1 MLNFN
6 QFRVFYYAAKN
17 LNFTAAAGELFITQP
32 AVTSQIKSFEEF
44 CNLKLFKK
52 RGRRIYLTDE
62 GKSLY
67 ACAVKIFKY
76 EKEIENIIDDMR
88 ELKRGILSLGTA
100 KTYARYFMPL
110 MISTFH
116 KNYPNIK
123 IQLNEGSSLDMIN
136 SLLDFKIEVAVI
148 ARSEDISQ
156 VYFCPFSREE
166 MVVIVSTD
174 HHLRNKKAIC
184 FKDLSAEPFIM
195 KEKGSG
201 TRKLVE
207 ELFEAE
213 QCTPDLL
220 METSNT
226 EFIKQLV
233 QRGEG
238 VSFVVRE
245 AVTAELKEEQL
256 ATVPLKGPKVYL
268 DVNIAFLKDQ
278 VLSPPAKAFVDTLIG
293 LKSEDMHPMG
303 IGLMMSKMLAQRKEG
318 QRQARQKDRA
328 KSHRVTH
335 TQKKHDPFEPGPR
348 R

>member
-17 LNFTAAAGELFITQP
+17 LSFTAAAGELFISQP
-32 AVTSQIKSFEEF
+32 AVTAQMKSFEEF
-44 CNLKLFKK
+44 CSLKLFKK

-67 ACAVKIFKY
+67 AYAAKIFKY
-76 EKEIENIIDDMR
+76 EKEIEHIIDDMR
-88 ELKRGILSLGTA
+88 ELKRGILSLGTTKA
-100 KTYARYFMPL
+100 YARYFMPL

-123 IQLNEGSSLDMIN
+123 IQLNEGSSLDMIH

-148 ARSEDISQ
+148 ARAEDNPEVHFS
-156 VYFCPFSREE
+156 PFSQEE
-166 MVVIVSTD
+166 MAVIVSTE
-174 HHLRNKKAIC
+174 HHLSRQKAIT
-184 FKDLSAEPFIM
+184 FKELSVEPFIM

-207 ELFEAE
+207 ELFEAA
-213 QCTPDLL
+213 QCTPDVL

-245 AVTAELKEEQL
+245 AVAAELKDKKL
-256 ATVPLKGPKVYL
+256 TAVPLKGPTVYL
-268 DVNIAFLKDQ
+268 DVSIAYLKDQ
-278 VLSPPAKAFVDTLIG
+278 VLSPPARAFVDTLIG
-293 LKSEDMHPMG
+293 LKSDDLHPMG
-303 IGLMMSKMLAQRKEG
+303 IGLMMAKMLAQRKEE
-318 QRQARQKDRA
+318 QRKISKMRT
-328 KSHRVTH
+328 S
-335 TQKKHDPFEPGPR
+335 P
-348 R
+348 

>member
-17 LNFTAAAGELFITQP
+17 LNFTVAAGELFITQP

-44 CNLKLFKK
+44 CSLKLFKK

-67 ACAVKIFKY
+67 GYAAKIFKY
-76 EKEIENIIDDMR
+76 EKEIENVIDDMR
-88 ELKRGILSLGTA
+88 ELKRGILSLGTTKA
-100 KTYARYFMPL
+100 YARYFMPL

-116 KNYPNIK
+116 QSYPNIK
-123 IQLNEGSSLDMIN
+123 IQLNEGSSLDMIH
-136 SLLDFKIEVAVI
+136 SLLNFKIEVAVI
-148 ARSEDISQ
+148 ARTEDNPE
-156 VYFCPFSREE
+156 VNFFPFSQEE
-166 MVVIVSTD
+166 MAVIVSTD
-174 HHLRNKKAIC
+174 HHLSRQKAIT

-213 QCTPDLL
+213 QCAPDIL

-245 AVTAELKEEQL
+245 AVAAELKDRKL
-256 ATVPLKGPKVYL
+256 AAVPLKGPTVYL
-268 DVNIAFLKDQ
+268 DVSIAYLKDQ
-278 VLSPPAKAFVDTLIG
+278 VLSPPARAFVDTLIG
-293 LKSEDMHPMG
+293 LKSDDLHPMG
-303 IGLMMSKMLAQRKEG
+303 IGLLMAKMLAQRKED
-318 QRQARQKDRA
+318 QRKTSKMRTSR
-328 KSHRVTH
+328 
-335 TQKKHDPFEPGPR
+335 
-348 R
+348 